1 MNYGKNLTG
10 ERKATF
16 SSVDITG
23 QLSLYNGSFLSSG
36 HIVSSGSMSA
46 SHAEFDDLYA
56 DRFYCNQGSF
66 NFVEFDRHWAYRAE
80 IVNLSV

>member
-16 SSVDITG
+16 SSVDVTG
-23 QLSLYNGSFLSSG
+23 QLSIDNGSFLISG

-46 SHAEFDDLYA
+46 SNADFDELNA
-56 DRFYCNQGSF
+56 DRFYCNQG
-66 NFVEFDRHWAYRAE
+66 
-80 IVNLSV
+80 